1 MRKQALSVEWL
12 TLLYFLSYL
21 PYIMITRFL
30 ATRAQPD
37 LGRPLTGLEI
47 LPAMLC
53 IAAVL
58 TLAFSWWAGWF
69 AHVRTIGVG
78 SLRLPFATRHTF
90 ILGLC
95 SAVIL
100 TVVPLSYALTGVSIP
115 LMQLLMRG
123 DILLIAPIVDAIGG
137 RTVRWWSWVALGLVG
152 LGMVFAFSG
161 RGSLSL
167 PVAAYVVVLV
177 YTLAFFGRLL
187 VMTRIAKDGD
197 PENTKVV
204 FVEEKLIGFPVALL
218 ALAGLGLSAGWSG
231 PDEQLRLGFVAIWTM
246 PAVGWIV
253 LCGVMVFLTGIFASF
268 ILLDARENSFCVPL
282 ERSASILA
290 GVLGSVILALGF
302 GFKMPSGGEFAGA
315 GMLVLAIVILT
326 LGPRWSRAAQVAPSD
341 S

>member
-1 MRKQALSVEWL
+1 M
-12 TLLYFLSYL
+12 
-21 PYIMITRFL
+21 
-30 ATRAQPD
+30 
-37 LGRPLTGLEI
+37 
-47 LPAMLC
+47 
-53 IAAVL
+53 
-58 TLAFSWWAGWF
+58 
-69 AHVRTIGVG
+69 
-78 SLRLPFATRHTF
+78 
-90 ILGLC
+90 
-95 SAVIL
+95 
-100 TVVPLSYALTGVSIP
+100 VPLSYALTGVSIP

-246 PAVGWIV
+246 PAV
-253 LCGVMVFLTGIFASF
+253 
-268 ILLDARENSFCVPL
+268 
-282 ERSASILA
+282 
-290 GVLGSVILALGF
+290 
-302 GFKMPSGGEFAGA
+302 
-315 GMLVLAIVILT
+315 
-326 LGPRWSRAAQVAPSD
+326 
-341 S
+341 